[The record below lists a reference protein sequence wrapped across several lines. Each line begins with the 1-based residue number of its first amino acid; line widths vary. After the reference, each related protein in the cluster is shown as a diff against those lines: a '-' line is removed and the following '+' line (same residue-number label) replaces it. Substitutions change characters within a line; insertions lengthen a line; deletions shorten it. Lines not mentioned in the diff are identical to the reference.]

1 LDKRTVAEY
10 TGTGMKTAHKHWL
23 LALIMG
29 ALLVALVIY
38 WRPLGALLGD
48 LPRLRAWLR
57 GLGPWGPVALI
68 ALNAAQI
75 VVAPVPGQ
83 LVQAVAGYLFG
94 LWPGAIYG
102 ALGMALGGTLSMSLG
117 RLYGR
122 PLLTRLVGEERLA
135 KWERVAHTDSPLV
148 WAVIMLPIFGDIP
161 YLIVGLTKPPIWKV
175 LGITLIIRGP
185 SVILYAAM
193 GAGTISGPPYL
204 LIALV
209 VGLTLLGILGML
221 YGGRLQGWAEERLFR
236 SFPAASHESPEAV
249 ARIDGPED

>member
-1 LDKRTVAEY
+1 MAEY
-10 TGTGMKTAHKHWL
+10 TAVGMKTAHKRWL

-29 ALLVALVIY
+29 ALLVVLVIY
-38 WRPLGALLGD
+38 WRPLVALLED

-57 GLGPWGPVALI
+57 DLGPWGPVALI

-75 VVAPVPGQ
+75 VLAPVPGQ

-122 PLLTRLVGEERLA
+122 PLITRSVGEERLA
-135 KWERVAHTDSPLV
+135 HWERVAHTDSPLV
-148 WAVIMLPIFGDIP
+148 WAVLMLPIFGDIP

-204 LIALV
+204 LITLV
-209 VGLTLLGILGML
+209 VGLTLLGIMGML
-221 YGGRLQGWAEERLFR
+221 YGQRVQRWAENRLFR
-236 SFPAASHESPEAV
+236 SLPAATSAPPEV
-249 ARIDGPED
+249 TDRVEGSEE